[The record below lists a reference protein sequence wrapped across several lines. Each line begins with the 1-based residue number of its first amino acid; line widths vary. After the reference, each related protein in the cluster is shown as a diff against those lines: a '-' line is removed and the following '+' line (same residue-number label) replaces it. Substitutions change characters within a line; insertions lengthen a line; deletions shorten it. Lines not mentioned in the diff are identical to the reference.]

1 MKLLIHTP
9 LGQQEATA
17 AAREKLIGI
26 VQYNAA
32 IMAASDSCI
41 AGIAYAVNINW
52 KLAFKEF
59 KKLYKKSV
67 RLESC
72 LRL

>member
-26 VQYNAA
+26 VQYNAM
-32 IMAASDSCI
+32 IMAASDSWT
-41 AGIAYAVNINW
+41 AYAVNINW

-67 RLESC
+67 QLESC